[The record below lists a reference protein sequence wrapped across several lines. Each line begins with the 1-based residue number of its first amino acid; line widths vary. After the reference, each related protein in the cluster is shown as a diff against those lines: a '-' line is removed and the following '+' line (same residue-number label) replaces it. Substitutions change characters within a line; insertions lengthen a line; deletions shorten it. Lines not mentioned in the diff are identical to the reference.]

1 REASGTERTA
11 LLYNTITLHDGNREA
26 TADGGGRSSPFLTR
40 AQRLLDELNA
50 FIGQLEKSGRPVV
63 LILVPEHGAALKG
76 DRMQIAG
83 MREIPTPDI
92 THVPV
97 GVRVIGAKGRV
108 AQEPWRVE
116 GQ

>member
-1 REASGTERTA
+1 
-11 LLYNTITLHDGNREA
+11 
-26 TADGGGRSSPFLTR
+26 
-40 AQRLLDELNA
+40 
-50 FIGQLEKSGRPVV
+50 
-63 LILVPEHGAALKG
+63 
-76 DRMQIAG
+76 AG

-116 GQ
+116 GQTSHLALSELLARMIAKDVFAQEKIDWKALAADLAETKPVSENDGTVMMPYNDVPYVRLGNRNRIEYPR